1 LETRKREWV
10 SVVFG
15 SQRSR
20 GKPDRTSQARRVGR
34 CELFLAFKL
43 NAPTESARRTLERR
57 QVQRRRFRPINA
69 EGISGSCHGNPGRRA
84 FSPRSRQ
91 CHRRRQAAHCLLRA
105 SVALRLDKG
114 RQLCAF
120 VSDEN
125 GNQFGPLG
133 VTLVGGH
140 SMYRAQ
146 RLKERLTDIEYLHR
160 SIVEL

>member
-1 LETRKREWV
+1 MEIL
-10 SVVFG
+10 VV
-15 SQRSR
+15 
-20 GKPDRTSQARRVGR
+20 
-34 CELFLAFKL
+34 ELFRRGRGDATEGDKRNQHKRIAAEVDRWRNVWSDPEINL
-43 NAPTESARRTLERR
+43 NLCGRATDADDSMLRAGMGKGVFQQNRPKADLTPER
-57 QVQRRRFRPINA
+57 A
-69 EGISGSCHGNPGRRA
+69 
-84 FSPRSRQ
+84 
-91 CHRRRQAAHCLLRA
+91 HRLLRA

-133 VTLVGGH
+133 VTRVGGH

-146 RLKERLTDIEYLHR
+146 RFKERLTDIEYLHR